1 MANSNFLK
9 RLIDAGVTF
18 GEVTQ
23 SKADEI
29 VKMLKD
35 NGVKRKDAEATVTAL
50 AETAK
55 TQTEKFVA
63 RVKSEMADQIV
74 VLADRIDDLEDKL
87 EGFADKA
94 SARLNPKSAKPVAT
108 AEPVAA
114 PVKKAVKKAAAKK
127 ASVKKAA
134 AKKAAPAKKAAAK
147 KAPTKNAPAKKA
159 PAKKAKR
166 A

>member
-18 GEVTQ
+18 GEVSQ
-23 SKADEI
+23 AKADEI

-50 AETAK
+50 AEQAK

-94 SARLNPKSAKPVAT
+94 SSRLKAKPAP
-108 AEPVAA
+108 AAAAQPVAA
-114 PVKKAVKKAAAKK
+114 PVKAAAKK
-127 ASVKKAA
+127 K
-134 AKKAAPAKKAAAK
+134 APAKKAAAK
-147 KAPTKNAPAKKA
+147 KAPAKKA
-159 PAKKAKR
+159 PAKKAPTKKAPAKKAAVKKTPAKKR
-166 A
+166 

>member
-1 MANSNFLK
+1 MTNSNFLK

-94 SARLNPKSAKPVAT
+94 SARLNPKSAKPVTT

-114 PVKKAVKKAAAKK
+114 PVKKAAVKKAAAKK
-127 ASVKKAA
+127 AAAKKAPVKKAA

-147 KAPTKNAPAKKA
+147 KKA
-159 PAKKAKR
+159 PAKKR
-166 A
+166 